1 MLRRNRLSQA
11 FNSVATASTT
21 LPSAD
26 PVAGSRS
33 FLSRLRD
40 GDEIARLITF
50 LFAASVVFITF
61 LLVFELW
68 QGSVLPRHKFGFN
81 FFRTSVWDPVFDHF
95 GALPFIFGTLI
106 TAAVALLIAIPL
118 GIGAAIFLAELAPPR
133 ISDTLEFFID
143 LLAAVPSVIY
153 GVLGVFIVVP
163 LMRQY
168 IQPAL
173 KGTLG
178 FLPLFQGPVLGVGF
192 LTAGI
197 VLAIMVIPYIIS
209 VSREVLLSVPRDQRE
224 AALSLGATRWE
235 STWKVVV
242 PFARTGILGSIFLA
256 LARAL
261 GETMAVTMVI
271 GNTPVISASLFSPG
285 YSIAAVI
292 ANEFTEATGE
302 LYLQS
307 LIELG
312 LVLFLLTFIL
322 NGLARLLILV
332 TSQRGSEMRNV

>member
-1 MLRRNRLSQA
+1 MA
-11 FNSVATASTT
+11 ASSTIV
-21 LPSAD
+21 PSAG

-33 FLSRLRD
+33 LLSRLRE
-40 GDEIARLITF
+40 GDEIARIVTF
-50 LFAASVVFITF
+50 LFAASVVVITL
-61 LLVFELW
+61 LLVLELW
-68 QGSVLPRHKFGFN
+68 RGSALPRHKFGFA
-81 FFRTSVWDPVFDHF
+81 FLWTSVWDPIFDKF
-95 GALPFIFGTLI
+95 GALPFIYGTLV
-106 TAAVALLIAIPL
+106 TSAVSLILAIPL
-118 GIGAAIFLAELAPPR
+118 GIGAAIFLAELAPAR
-133 ISDTLEFFID
+133 VSDTLEFFID

-153 GVLGVFIVVP
+153 GLLGVFIVVP
-163 LMRQY
+163 MMREY

-173 KGTLG
+173 KESLG
-178 FLPLFQGPVLGVGF
+178 FLPLFTGPAYGVGF

-224 AALSLGATRWE
+224 AALALGSTRWE

-242 PFARTGILGSIFLA
+242 PFARTGIMGSIFLA

-261 GETMAVTMVI
+261 GETMAVTMVV
-271 GNTPVISASLFSPG
+271 GNTPIISASLFAPG

-292 ANEFTEATGE
+292 ANEFTEATGD

-312 LVLFLLTFIL
+312 LVLFLLTFLL
-322 NGLARLLILV
+322 NGIARLLIV
-332 TSQRGSEMRNV
+332 ATSQRGGGMGHT

>member
-1 MLRRNRLSQA
+1 M
-11 FNSVATASTT
+11 ATTT
-21 LPSAD
+21 TTVPSEG
-26 PVAGSRS
+26 PTAGSRS

-40 GDEIARLITF
+40 GDEIARIITF
-50 LFAASVVFITF
+50 LFAASVVFVT
-61 LLVFELW
+61 LLLIFELW
-68 QGSVLPRHKFGFN
+68 QTSVLPRHKFGFA
-81 FFRTSVWDPVFDHF
+81 FFRTSVWDPIFDQF
-95 GALPFIFGTLI
+95 GALPFIYGTLL
-106 TAAVALLIAIPL
+106 TAIISLVIAVPL

-133 ISDTLEFFID
+133 LSDALEFFID

-153 GVLGVFIVVP
+153 GLLGVFIVIPV
-163 LMRQY
+163 MRQVV
-168 IQPAL
+168 QPAL
-173 KGTLG
+173 KNSLG
-178 FLPLFQGPVLGVGF
+178 FLALFQGPMYGIGF

-224 AALSLGATRWE
+224 AALALGSTRWE

-242 PFARTGILGSIFLA
+242 PFARAGIMGSIFLA

-271 GNTPVISASLFSPG
+271 GNTPTISASLFSPG

-292 ANEFTEATGE
+292 ANEFTEATGD
-302 LYLQS
+302 LYLQA

-312 LVLFLLTFIL
+312 LVLFFLTFIL
-322 NGLARLLILV
+322 NGLARLLIV
-332 TSQRGSEMRNV
+332 FTAQKGGGMGNA

>member
-1 MLRRNRLSQA
+1 
-11 FNSVATASTT
+11 VASSTT
-21 LPSAD
+21 IVPSAG

-33 FLSRLRD
+33 FLSRLRQ
-40 GDEIARLITF
+40 GDEIARIITF
-50 LFAASVVFITF
+50 LFAASVVLVTL
-61 LLVFELW
+61 LLVFDLW
-68 QGSVLPRHKFGFN
+68 QGSALPRHKFGFH
-81 FFRTSVWDPVFDHF
+81 FFRTTVWDPIFDQF
-95 GALPFIFGTLI
+95 GALPFIYGTLV
-106 TAAVALLIAIPL
+106 TAAVSLLIAVPL
-118 GIGAAIFLAELAPPR
+118 GIGAAIFLAELAPAR
-133 ISDTLEFFID
+133 VSDTLEFFID

-153 GVLGVFIVVP
+153 GLLGVFIVVP

-173 KGTLG
+173 KHSFG
-178 FLPLFQGPVLGVGF
+178 FLPLFQGPAYGVGF

-242 PFARTGILGSIFLA
+242 PFARGGILGSIFLA

-271 GNTPVISASLFSPG
+271 GNTTAISASLFASG

-292 ANEFTEATGE
+292 ANELTEATSNLHYE
-302 LYLQS
+302 S

-312 LVLFLLTFIL
+312 LVLFLLTFVL
-322 NGLARLLILV
+322 NGLARLLIV
-332 TSQRGSEMRNV
+332 ATSQRGAGMGNA

>member
-1 MLRRNRLSQA
+1 
-11 FNSVATASTT
+11 VATTT
-21 LPSAD
+21 TTVPSAG

-33 FLSRLRD
+33 FLSRMRE

-50 LFAASVVFITF
+50 LFAASVVLVTL

-68 QGSVLPRHKFGFN
+68 RGSVLPRHKFGFN
-81 FFRTSVWDPVFDHF
+81 FFRTSVWDPIFDQF
-95 GALPFIFGTLI
+95 GALPFIYGTLV
-106 TAAVALLIAIPL
+106 TAGVALGIAVPL
-118 GIGAAIFLAELAPPR
+118 GIGAAIFLSELAPAR

-153 GVLGVFIVVP
+153 GLLGVFVVVP

-173 KGTLG
+173 KSTLG
-178 FLPLFQGPVLGVGF
+178 FLPFFQGPVYGVGF

-224 AALSLGATRWE
+224 AALSLGSTRWE

-242 PFARTGILGSIFLA
+242 PFARGGIMGSIFLA

-271 GNTPVISASLFSPG
+271 GNAPVISASLFSPG
-285 YSIAAVI
+285 DSIASVI
-292 ANEFTEATGE
+292 ANQFTEATGD

-322 NGLARLLILV
+322 NGLARLLIV
-332 TSQRGSEMRNV
+332 ATSQKGSAMSHA

>member
-1 MLRRNRLSQA
+1 
-11 FNSVATASTT
+11 VATTT
-21 LPSAD
+21 TTVPSAG

-50 LFAASVVFITF
+50 LFAASVVLVTL

-68 QGSVLPRHKFGFN
+68 QGSVLARHKFGLN
-81 FFRTSVWDPVFDHF
+81 FFFTRVWDPIFEQF
-95 GALPFIFGTLI
+95 GALPFIYGTVV
-106 TAAVALLIAIPL
+106 TSAVALLIAVPL
-118 GIGAAIFLAELAPPR
+118 GIGAAIFLAELAPQK
-133 ISDTLEFFID
+133 ISATLQFFID

-153 GVLGVFIVVP
+153 GLLGVFIVIP
-163 LMRQY
+163 LMREY

-173 KGTLG
+173 KTTFG
-178 FLPLFQGPVLGVGF
+178 FLPFFQGPAYGVGF

-209 VSREVLLSVPRDQRE
+209 VSREILLSVPRDQRE
-224 AALSLGATRWE
+224 AALALGATRWE

-256 LARAL
+256 LARAI

-271 GNTPVISASLFSPG
+271 GNQPTISASLFSPG
-285 YSIAAVI
+285 DSIASVI
-292 ANEFTEATGE
+292 ANQFTEATGD

-332 TSQRGSEMRNV
+332 TTQRGGGTGLA

>member
-1 MLRRNRLSQA
+1 
-11 FNSVATASTT
+11 VATTT
-21 LPSAD
+21 TTVPSAG
-26 PVAGSRS
+26 PIAGSRS
-33 FLSRLRD
+33 FLSRLRE

-50 LFAASVVFITF
+50 LFAASVVLVTI
-61 LLVFELW
+61 LLVYVLW

-81 FFRTSVWDPVFDHF
+81 FFRTSVWDPIFDQF
-95 GALPFIFGTLI
+95 GALPFIYGTLV
-106 TAAVALLIAIPL
+106 TAGISLLIAVPL
-118 GIGAAIFLAELAPPR
+118 GIGAAIFLAELAPAR
-133 ISDTLEFFID
+133 LSDTLEFFID

-153 GVLGVFIVVP
+153 GMLGVFIVVP

-168 IQPAL
+168 VQPGL
-173 KGTLG
+173 KHTLG
-178 FLPLFQGPVLGVGF
+178 FLPFFQGPAYGVGF

-224 AALSLGATRWE
+224 AALSLGSTRWE

-242 PFARTGILGSIFLA
+242 PFARGGIMGSIFLA

-271 GNTPVISASLFSPG
+271 GNTPAISISLLASG

-292 ANEFTEATGE
+292 ANELTEATSNIH
-302 LYLQS
+302 YQS

-322 NGLARLLILV
+322 NGLARILIV
-332 TSQRGSEMRNV
+332 ATSQKGSGMGNA

>member
-1 MLRRNRLSQA
+1 M
-11 FNSVATASTT
+11 
-21 LPSAD
+21 
-26 PVAGSRS
+26 AGSRS
-33 FLSRLRD
+33 FLSRLRE

-50 LFAASVVFITF
+50 LFAASVVLITL
-61 LLVFELW
+61 LLVYELW
-68 QGSVLPRHKFGFN
+68 VGSVLPREKFGFG
-81 FFRTSVWDPVFDHF
+81 FLITRVWDPIAENF
-95 GALPFIFGTLI
+95 GALPFVYGTLV
-106 TAAVALLIAIPL
+106 TAAVALLLAVPL
-118 GIGAAIFLAELAPPR
+118 GIGAAIFLAELAPQR
-133 ISDTLEFFID
+133 LSDPLQFFID

-153 GVLGVFIVVP
+153 GVLGVFVVIP
-163 LMRQY
+163 MMRGW

-173 KGTLG
+173 KNTLG
-178 FLPLFQGPVLGVGF
+178 FLPLFQGPAYGVGF
-192 LTAGI
+192 LTAGV

-209 VSREVLLSVPRDQRE
+209 VSREVLMSVPRDQRE
-224 AALSLGATRWE
+224 AALALGSTRWE

-242 PFARTGILGSIFLA
+242 PFARTGILGSVFLA

-271 GNTPVISASLFSPG
+271 GNTPTISGSLFSPG

-292 ANEFTEATGE
+292 ANEFTEATGD

-322 NGLARLLILV
+322 NGLARLLIIV
-332 TSQRGSEMRNV
+332 TTQRGSGMGNA